1 VSEEIPLS
9 PIGRE
14 QIHKLEYALLVGTMF
29 RPEVLEE
36 LRNPAER
43 LTWVDS
49 LAVAAAA
56 IARERA
62 KMTVSQIAEDLGR
75 SEATIRSHLTGKTKA
90 GQLVRQTLEK
100 FQREG
105 VRIEFPQIQ
114 VRPVRDLTTVELEE
128 VKARLE
134 EEKKRADRL
143 ESLLSEIKNSMKEII
158 EKVEKS

>member
-1 VSEEIPLS
+1 MSEEIPLS

-62 KMTVSQIAEDLGR
+62 KMTLSQIAEDLGR
-75 SEATIRSHLTGKTKA
+75 SEATIRGHLTGKTKA

-105 VRIEFPQIQ
+105 VRIEFPQIP

-143 ESLLSEIKNSMKEII
+143 ESLLSEIKYSMKEII
-158 EKVEKS
+158 EKIEKA

>member
-1 VSEEIPLS
+1 MSEEIPLS

-158 EKVEKS
+158 EKVEKA

>member
-158 EKVEKS
+158 EKVEKA

>member
-1 VSEEIPLS
+1 MSEEISLS

-158 EKVEKS
+158 EKVEKA